1 MQLKAAI
8 FLVCAVPF
16 AAPRHD
22 LASDATIRRDTFGV
36 PHILGKTEEAAARS
50 HGYATAEDHF
60 GVMARLF
67 LRAEGRQA
75 EFLGDQFL
83 EDDVRVH
90 QLRIPEIAAE
100 KFQELSPGMRAILNA
115 YADGYNRYLHEHQAG
130 APAYAHPV
138 TGAGVLAHCR
148 AVLLLNFVF
157 DLKAWNVERAEP
169 SPGSNMWAVGGG
181 RSATGAGL
189 LLVNPHLP
197 WSNQFLVHEVHITVP
212 GRLNVMGAAIVG
224 SPVITMGFNDQLGW
238 AHTMLESR
246 PDSVESFAADDP
258 RTALRKVA
266 APIRVRRG
274 EKMETAEKT
283 FEYTAFGPVARHTG
297 NTLRVFRSV
306 NFDLVE
312 FLDQWS
318 QMSHASS
325 SAEFQAALKPQKIP
339 GFNIGY
345 ADRKGNV
352 YYLYNAR
359 LPRRTA
365 DSVDWNSVVPLA
377 GLPQL
382 LNPAGGY
389 VQNCNG
395 APWFTSLRD
404 RMYAGQYPAVQDDRQ
419 RDFRIQFSLQL
430 IDGQA
435 KPTLEG
441 LMKLKFDTG
450 LLLGSRLKPDLV
462 TTLSA
467 SGDAK
472 DLAAELETLRSW
484 DERASAASKGA
495 AVFELWWTEYAKIA
509 RPVFA
514 EAWSAS
520 RPIETPRG
528 IGDPA
533 AAVTAF
539 TSAVRDMRKAN
550 LSPAVAWGETHR
562 FRQQGIDL
570 PMSGASG
577 SLGAFRVVEYRKDPD
592 GKQRAVFG
600 DSYVL
605 AVEFGKRPRAFSV
618 LAYSQSS
625 DSKSKHYSDQ
635 ANLFVNGNWKPTYF
649 AEDELAQHIERSYAP
664 PTAVSVQAAAAAK

>member
-1 MQLKAAI
+1 MKAAV
-8 FLVCAVPF
+8 FLVCAVSF
-16 AAPRHD
+16 AASRSD
-22 LASDATIRRDTFGV
+22 LARDVTIRRDTFGV
-36 PHILGKTEEAAARS
+36 PHILGKTEQAAALA

-75 EFLGDQFL
+75 EFLGEQFL
-83 EDDVRVH
+83 EDDIRVH
-90 QLRIPEIAAE
+90 QLRIPEIATE
-100 KFQELSPGMRAILNA
+100 RFRELSPEMRTILDA
-115 YADGYNRYLHEHQAG
+115 YAEGYNRYLSEHRAS
-130 APAYAHPV
+130 APAYAHRV
-138 TGAGVLAHCR
+138 TGADVLAHCR

-157 DLKAWNVERAEP
+157 DLKAWNVERPGP
-169 SPGSNMWAVGGG
+169 SPGSNMWAVGGR
-181 RSATGAGL
+181 RSASGAGL

-224 SPVITMGFNDQLGW
+224 SPLISMGFNEHLGW

-246 PDSVESFAADDP
+246 PDSVESFTDDDP
-258 RTALRKVA
+258 KLRLRKIA
-266 APIRVRRG
+266 TPIQVRRG
-274 EKMETAEKT
+274 GKLETIEKT

-297 NTLRVFRSV
+297 NMLWVFRSV
-306 NFDLVE
+306 NFELVE
-312 FLDQWS
+312 FLEQWN

-325 SAEFQAALKPQKIP
+325 LAEFQASLKPQKIP

-359 LPRRTA
+359 IPRRIA
-365 DSVDWNSVVPLA
+365 DFVDWTSVVPLA
-377 GLPQL
+377 SLPQL
-382 LNPAGGY
+382 LNPTGGY

-395 APWFTSLRD
+395 APWFASLRD
-404 RMYAGQYPAVQDDRQ
+404 RLEAARYPAVQDDRQ
-419 RDFRIQFSLQL
+419 PDFRTQFSLQL
-430 IDGQA
+430 IDSQA
-435 KPTLEG
+435 KPSLED

-450 LLLGSRLKPDLV
+450 VLLGARLKPDLIHA
-462 TTLSA
+462 LSTSA
-467 SGDAK
+467 DAK
-472 DLAAELETLRSW
+472 ELAAELETLRSW
-484 DERASAASKGA
+484 DARAGA
-495 AVFELWWTEYAKIA
+495 GSQGATLFELWWTEYAKTA

-514 EAWSAS
+514 EAWIPS
-520 RPIETPRG
+520 RPIDTPRG

-539 TSAVRDMRKAN
+539 VSAVKEMRKAN
-550 LSPAVAWGETHR
+550 LPPTVAWGETHR
-562 FRQQGIDL
+562 FRQQGVDL

-625 DSKSKHYSDQ
+625 DPKSRHYSDQ
-635 ANLFVNGNWKPTYF
+635 ANLFVNANWKSTYF
-649 AEDELAQHIERSYAP
+649 AEDELAQHLESSYAP
-664 PTAVSVQAAAAAK
+664 PLAASAQVAAAAK